1 MNDQHKRKNIYK
13 KLKNKFRLILMND
26 NTFEERFSLILSPFN
41 LFTWGGLAILVIAML
56 VFCLIALTPL
66 RELIPGYGEI
76 NIRKMAIMTSL
87 KADSIEKKI
96 NPNKNYISNIMAIL
110 KGESIDTLNNIQKD
124 SEADYSKVDLSP
136 SVEDSLFRAEIEA
149 QSEYNLLFKS
159 ENRSSGIRSYFFFTP
174 IDGLVTADFDPT
186 MGHFGIDLTA
196 PANEAVMA
204 TLDGVVIL
212 AAWTSETGHI
222 IAIQHRSGLISVYK
236 HNAILLKRTG
246 DRVKAGE
253 PIAIIGES
261 GELSNGP
268 HLHFEL
274 WVEGRPIDPKE
285 HMEFKSIQ

>member
-1 MNDQHKRKNIYK
+1 
-13 KLKNKFRLILMND
+13 MND

-159 ENRSSGIRSYFFFTP
+159 ENRSSGIKKLFLFHT
-174 IDGLVTADFDPT
+174 
-186 MGHFGIDLTA
+186 
-196 PANEAVMA
+196 N
-204 TLDGVVIL
+204 
-212 AAWTSETGHI
+212 
-222 IAIQHRSGLISVYK
+222 
-236 HNAILLKRTG
+236 
-246 DRVKAGE
+246 
-253 PIAIIGES
+253 
-261 GELSNGP
+261 
-268 HLHFEL
+268 
-274 WVEGRPIDPKE
+274 
-285 HMEFKSIQ
+285 